1 MLPRFRS
8 KSVRRIA
15 KRAPTGISVRFER
28 KRGGKPRCAL
38 CGVELGCGR
47 GKSKSERRPSR
58 KFGGVLCAKCSFEVL
73 KLAAKVK
80 AGHMKLEEVELSK
93 RKFVKVVK

>member
-8 KSVRRIA
+8 KSVRKIIRRTP
-15 KRAPTGISVRFER
+15 KGVSTRFER
-28 KRGGKPRCAL
+28 KRSRGGRCAL
-38 CGVELGCGR
+38 CGVKLIYGEGA
-47 GKSKSERRPSR
+47 KSKKKPSR

-73 KLAAKVK
+73 KLAGKVK
-80 AGHMKLEEVELSK
+80 ANHIKLEDIEVRK